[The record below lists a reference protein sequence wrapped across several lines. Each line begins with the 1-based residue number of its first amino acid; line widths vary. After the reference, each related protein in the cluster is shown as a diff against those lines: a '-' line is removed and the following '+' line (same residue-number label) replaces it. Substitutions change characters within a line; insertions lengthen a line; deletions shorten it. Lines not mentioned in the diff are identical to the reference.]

1 MSADILPI
9 AGGGLAAR
17 RLGEG
22 GGPQRG
28 LRAISVADGL
38 PALLARAAHRLLEA
52 RSSAEVLEAKAI
64 AEAALHY
71 AKVTRAANEAH
82 ADCIRVITRAEI
94 RMAEELDRGRAEGD
108 IAQAGD
114 NQHTEV
120 RQTLADLNID
130 HRRLGEWRK
139 VRDAGVGR
147 VEEAIQ
153 AALAEDKPP
162 TLHSVHQYVRG
173 GHVHGTEGTG
183 EFERYTPAEYI
194 ASARSVLG
202 AIDLDPASNAQ
213 AQRIVKAARYLTIED
228 DGLAHPWQGRVWL
241 NPPYHR
247 GLLPAFV
254 DKLVEEVEAR

>member
-1 MSADILPI
+1 M
-9 AGGGLAAR
+9 AATALER
-17 RLGEG
+17 RGA
-22 GGPQRG
+22 RAHG
-28 LRAISVADGL
+28 LRVVGAADGL
-38 PALLARAAHRLLEA
+38 PALLARAANRLLEA

-94 RMAEELDRGRAEGD
+94 RMAEELDRGQADGEIARDGQHGEAVQTSDSLGIDRRRLAEW
-108 IAQAGD
+108 
-114 NQHTEV
+114 
-120 RQTLADLNID
+120 RQT
-130 HRRLGEWRK
+130 
-139 VRDAGVGR
+139 RDAGVEK
-147 VEEAIQ
+147 VEEAIR

-162 TLHSVHQYVRG
+162 TLHGVHQYVRG
-173 GHVHGTEGTG
+173 GHVRGTEGTG
-183 EFERYTPAEYI
+183 EFERNTPAEYI

-213 AQRIVKAARYLTIED
+213 AQRIVKAARYFTIDD
-228 DGLAHPWQGRVWL
+228 DGLAHPWRGRVWL

-254 DKLVEEVEAR
+254 DNLLENRRLTKSTIGAGEDGA